1 MADTKTKATVGI
13 VNEEAPVENTTP
25 AVEEIELDAEETK
38 NQIRI
43 HEEDFIQGLID
54 AAGYVSEETQHIEII
69 RDKKLYFAFDIRPL
83 AEDEYDRCKK
93 KWTKY
98 VRNKQFGMKLPEETN
113 NVKYRASL
121 IHTATV

>member
-13 VNEEAPVENTTP
+13 VNDEVQTENTTP

-38 NQIRI
+38 NQFRI

-54 AAGYVSEETQHIEII
+54 AAGYASEETQHIEII

-98 VRNKQFGMKLPEETN
+98 VRKDRKS
-113 NVKYRASL
+113 V
-121 IHTATV
+121 V

>member
-54 AAGYVSEETQHIEII
+54 AGNTAY
-69 RDKKLYFAFDIRPL
+69 
-83 AEDEYDRCKK
+83 
-93 KWTKY
+93 
-98 VRNKQFGMKLPEETN
+98 RNHQ
-113 NVKYRASL
+113 R
-121 IHTATV
+121 